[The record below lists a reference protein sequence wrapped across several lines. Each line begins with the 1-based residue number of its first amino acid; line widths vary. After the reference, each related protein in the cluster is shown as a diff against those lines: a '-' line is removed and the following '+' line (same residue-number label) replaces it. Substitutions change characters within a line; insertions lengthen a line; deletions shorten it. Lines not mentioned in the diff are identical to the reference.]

1 MHCASI
7 TSAAFE
13 EQYATESGAARSPA
27 TEETATIAPRCSS
40 RSPRAACAVVRR
52 TDDVDAMHLDE
63 RRRID
68 VEERARGAAAPG
80 VQHDGVEPAE
90 PLDGRRH
97 GRPGGRGVGGVA
109 GERKAVDLRGKSLE
123 RLAPSTRDRD
133 RVSIGGEPPCGR
145 GTDPRPPRP

>member
-1 MHCASI
+1 ML
-7 TSAAFE
+7 
-13 EQYATESGAARSPA
+13 EQGLEGGLRRG
-27 TEETATIAPRCSS
+27 E
-40 RSPRAACAVVRR
+40 R

-90 PLDGRRH
+90 PLDGRRY

-123 RLAPSTRDRD
+123 RLAPSTGDRD
-133 RVSIGGEPPCGR
+133 RVSVGGEPPCGR
-145 GTDPRPPRP
+145 GTDPRPPARDESDPVVDHHAIPSPAQLRAGAPSGSRGRRRCSRT